1 MNSSKSEQT
10 AQAER
15 ERILERLKNSGGK
28 GLKKSALVKTKSGEQ
43 ILKELVQAGKVANLG
58 SANPSYYVLLGDQ
71 SVDLFCLSLAISA
84 VKGLTNGSKPQ
95 LVPKSKID
103 EKKRK
108 LPAKARGAVDQALKQ
123 LVTERALIPLKAGR
137 SNYFLSVASLRDYF
151 PAIIYPPLETSFD
164 PAAARLAYQRLVE
177 QLRSPEI
184 LISDLQEASGLPLK
198 PLQEWLLSECRAHRA
213 VPGKGEPTVATP
225 RQLECALII
234 DQEPHFYIR
243 FLE

>member
-43 ILKELVQAGKVANLG
+43 VLKELVQAGKVANLG
-58 SANPSYYVLLGDQ
+58 ATNPSYYVLLGDQ
-71 SVDLFCLSLAISA
+71 NVDSFCLSLAISA
-84 VKGLTNGSKPQ
+84 VKALTEGSKPY
-95 LVPKSKID
+95 LISKSKIK
-103 EKKRK
+103 EKIK
-108 LPAKARGAVDQALKQ
+108 LPSKAKQALGKALKQ
-123 LVTERALIPLKAGR
+123 LVDERSLIPLRAGTG
-137 SNYFLSVASLRDYF
+137 NYFLSAASLRDYF
-151 PAIIYPPLETSFD
+151 PTPPHPPQTPFD
-164 PAAARLAYQRLVE
+164 PVAARSVYQRLAE

-198 PLQEWLLSECRAHRA
+198 PLHEWLLAECRAHRA
-213 VPGKGEPTVATP
+213 VPGKGEPTVATS
-225 RQLECALII
+225 RQLECALVI
-234 DQEPHFYIR
+234 DREPHLYIR